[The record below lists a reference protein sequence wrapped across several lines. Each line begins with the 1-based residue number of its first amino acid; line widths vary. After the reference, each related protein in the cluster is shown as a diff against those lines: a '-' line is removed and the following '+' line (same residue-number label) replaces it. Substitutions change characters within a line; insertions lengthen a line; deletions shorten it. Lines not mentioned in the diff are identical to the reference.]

1 MGQNALFNVLAMQE
15 NKKEELKKH
24 IESLEALSR
33 IKIGIL
39 NKLFL
44 YITIISEQKNHLA
57 MLLII

>member
-15 NKKEELKKH
+15 NKKKSSKNTLRAWKH
-24 IESLEALSR
+24 FR